1 MHEFQ
6 RIRRLPAYVF
16 NITGELKAAARS
28 RGEDIIDFGMGNP
41 DGATPQHIVD
51 KMIEAARRPETHR
64 YSLSKGIP
72 RLRRAITKWYAT
84 RYGIELDPD
93 TEAIVTIGSK
103 EGIAHL
109 CLATLDQGD
118 VVMVPN
124 PSYPIHIYG
133 PVIAGAN
140 IRSVAIHNADHFLAE
155 LEQAIPLMYPRPK
168 MLILNFP
175 ANPTTQCVDL
185 SFFERV
191 VALCRQHEIWLV
203 HDLAYADIVFDGY
216 CAPSVL
222 EVPGA
227 REIAVEFFTL
237 SKSYNMPGWRI
248 GFMVGNPE
256 LVGALARLKSY
267 FDYGTFTPLQ
277 VAAIVALEG
286 PQECVAEIRDNYQSR
301 RDALVSGLN
310 KAGWEVASPKATMFV
325 WAPIPEPWRHLGS
338 LEFSTRLLQEAK
350 VAVSPGI
357 GFGEYGDFSV
367 RESPRQRQL
376 GKNREVSGC
385 FVHSGQGYR
394 ARCRDSVQRGLRAWH
409 RGGWLVH
416 RFRDEFRCTKAFDR
430 GHDPHATAPRPY
442 LCRTDN
448 CVGVVVA
455 TLHNHVRLQFGDE
468 PEGRGLIEHN
478 DGVDG
483 RQCRENAPSLAFAD
497 NGARRALQ
505 VANRFVAVNGDDQL
519 VALPPRVFQKR
530 DMSDVKQ
537 IEAAVGEDDALTRGT
552 PRSDPYLQGFQPED
566 LLLGCKLNFRREV
579 GEEFVAADGHGSNFA
594 DHNAG
599 SDIGKLY
606 RRFDLELTGDGQR
619 QRCNDGVAGAGDIED
634 LPRHGGGDPPRSL
647 LQHRNSFL
655 AQGGGQI
662 A

>member
-1 MHEFQ
+1 MHEFP

-16 NITGELKAAARS
+16 NITGELKAAARR

-51 KMIEAARRPETHR
+51 KMIEAARKPETHR

-72 RLRRAITKWYAT
+72 RLRRAITKWYT
-84 RYGIELDPD
+84 SRYGIELDPD

-133 PVIAGAN
+133 PVIAGAT
-140 IRSVAIHNADHFLAE
+140 IRSVAIHHADDFLAE

-185 SFFERV
+185 GFFERV
-191 VALCRQHEIWLV
+191 VDLCRQHGIWLV

-216 CAPSVL
+216 RAPSVL

-227 REIAVEFFTL
+227 KDVAVEFFTL
-237 SKSYNMPGWRI
+237 SKSYNMPGWRV

-256 LVGALARLKSY
+256 LVSALARLKSY
-267 FDYGTFTPLQ
+267 FDYGTFTPIQ

-338 LEFSTRLLQEAK
+338 LEFSKKLLAEAR

-357 GFGEYGDFSV
+357 GFGEYGD
-367 RESPRQRQL
+367 
-376 GKNREVSGC
+376 G
-385 FVHSGQGYR
+385 
-394 ARCRDSVQRGLRAWH
+394 
-409 RGGWLVH
+409 
-416 RFRDEFRCTKAFDR
+416 
-430 GHDPHATAPRPY
+430 
-442 LCRTDN
+442 
-448 CVGVVVA
+448 
-455 TLHNHVRLQFGDE
+455 HVRFA
-468 PEGRGLIEHN
+468 LIENEERTRQALRGIRQMLHRE
-478 DGVDG
+478 GVT
-483 RQCRENAPSLAFAD
+483 AVSA
-497 NGARRALQ
+497 AR
-505 VANRFVAVNGDDQL
+505 
-519 VALPPRVFQKR
+519 
-530 DMSDVKQ
+530 
-537 IEAAVGEDDALTRGT
+537 
-552 PRSDPYLQGFQPED
+552 
-566 LLLGCKLNFRREV
+566 
-579 GEEFVAADGHGSNFA
+579 
-594 DHNAG
+594 
-599 SDIGKLY
+599 
-606 RRFDLELTGDGQR
+606 
-619 QRCNDGVAGAGDIED
+619 
-634 LPRHGGGDPPRSL
+634 
-647 LQHRNSFL
+647 
-655 AQGGGQI
+655 
-662 A
+662 